1 MAGGADSFTE
11 CRPFRDAPNQMGLT
25 IKRPGSARRAS
36 TLFVA
41 LLGAYVALPSNC
53 NRGIP
58 DSEGRVVAKIC
69 RRAPIQKA
77 WPGL

>member
-25 IKRPGSARRAS
+25 LKRSGSARRAS
-36 TLFVA
+36 TLFIA
-41 LLGAYVALPSNC
+41 LLGTYVALPSSC

-69 RRAPIQKA
+69 RKAHIQQ
-77 WPGL
+77 PEPVL